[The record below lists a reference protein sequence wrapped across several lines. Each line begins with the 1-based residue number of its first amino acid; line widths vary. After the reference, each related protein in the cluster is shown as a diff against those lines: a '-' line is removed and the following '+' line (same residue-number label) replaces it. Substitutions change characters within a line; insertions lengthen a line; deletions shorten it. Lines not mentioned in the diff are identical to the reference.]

1 MFSLP
6 AVSTM
11 TTSISPLFFASAT
24 PFAAI
29 DGGDAF
35 APSSYTGTFKSLP
48 NFFSWS
54 IAAGLYTSVA
64 TNKHVLFCFFK
75 LSANF
80 PHAVVFPTP
89 CKPAIKI
96 TVGPFPSS
104 RKLIPSAPTPPIK
117 VHNSSATNFTNS
129 WLGSTPFVTFTPG
142 ALSSTFLI
150 NLLTTGKLTSA
161 SNKALLTSFKGA
173 LIFSGDKSATPF
185 IFAHASSNVADKL
198 LNASALMTIEEA
210 RSFFFFLNP
219 SALFLLPLF
228 VIIVVVS
235 LLHLLPSLLLKLLVV
250 VVVVAVAVVK
260 APPKLVVVVIFAL
273 FFFFF
278 FLFSVYSVVVYSLSV

>member
-1 MFSLP
+1 MFNLP

-11 TTSISPLFFASAT
+11 TTSTSPLFFASST
-24 PFAAI
+24 PFLAI
-29 DGGDAF
+29 SGGDVS
-35 APSSYTGTFKSLP
+35 APSSYTGTFKSFP
-48 NFFSWS
+48 NFFNWS

-75 LSANF
+75 LNANF

-117 VHNSSATNFTNS
+117 AHNSSATNFTSS
-129 WLGSTPFVTFTPG
+129 WLGSTPLVTFTPG
-142 ALSSTFLI
+142 ALSSTRFI

-185 IFAHASSNVADKL
+185 IFAHAWSNVLDKL
-198 LNASALMTIEEA
+198 LNASARTITDEDLS
-210 RSFFFFLNP
+210 RLLPLLSF
-219 SALFLLPLF
+219 FLLPNDDDDVNADEEDKNVDF
-228 VIIVVVS
+228 VP
-235 LLHLLPSLLLKLLVV
+235 LLDGEKPILRLPFDDAPRLITLEKPAR
-250 VVVVAVAVVK
+250 AV
-260 APPKLVVVVIFAL
+260 VVVVIFSRLL
-273 FFFFF
+273 FQRARER
-278 FLFSVYSVVVYSLSV
+278 